1 MMPRIYKKK
10 GIKKVGLCENDEL
23 KQMDIW
29 ENKVSLVL
37 LISGRLEVGIYDV
50 VNIKKAKK

>member
-1 MMPRIYKKK
+1 
-10 GIKKVGLCENDEL
+10 
-23 KQMDIW
+23 MDIW